1 MVCTLFL
8 TLPLFAQATSEPTLR
23 EAPAGVNAKK
33 HLVQTIYENVKFPTT
48 AREARR
54 GGAYALTIYVNEE
67 GTTFKAKPY
76 SEAPNAKAPLGLV
89 VTAADETGGAPVSGQ
104 MKVNADRALLE
115 QTETIGR
122 LLVDKGFDATRR
134 DGVPVADSVNLVLY
148 YRIE

>member
-8 TLPLFAQATSEPTLR
+8 TLPLFAQATNEPTLR
-23 EAPAGVNAKK
+23 SAPEGVAAKK
-33 HLVQTIYENVKFPTT
+33 HLVQTIYENVKFPAT

-54 GGAYALTIYVNEE
+54 GGAYALTIYVSDEE
-67 GTTFKAKPY
+67 TTFKAKPY
-76 SEAPNAKAPLGLV
+76 TEAPNAKTPLNLV
-89 VTAADETGGAPVSGQ
+89 VTAADDTGGAPVSGQ

-134 DGVPVADSVNLVLY
+134 DGVAVPDSINLVLY